1 MARTLYRGLLALALT
16 STTLTAAHADPKVIK
31 KVPPEFPEAA
41 TRRAI
46 TDGVLKV
53 KILIDGQGAVTGVQ
67 VLEAVP
73 ASAKVFSDAAVVAL
87 NKWRFEASG
96 KTESVELKLV
106 FSQE

>member
-1 MARTLYRGLLALALT
+1 MTTTLPRLLLAFSLALA
-16 STTLTAAHADPKVIK
+16 TLAAQADPKVLK
-31 KVPPEFPEAA
+31 KVPPEFPEEAA
-41 TRRAI
+41 RRAI

-53 KILIDGQGAVTGVQ
+53 KVSVDGQGAVTGVQ

-73 ASAKVFSDAAVVAL
+73 PKAKIFNDAAVAAL

-96 KTESVELKLV
+96 KAESVELKLV